1 MAFRLSYAACVLVGV
16 LAFTLNVEIFFC
28 WFCWGF
34 GVFWVLVGFLWF
46 LGCHILFV
54 ILIRIVVAS
63 GTGCTESPLEEGLAA
78 PCVAHEESGLFQWIL
93 QFLARLESCC
103 KELPE
108 VRSLI
113 AGLLLESSFP

>member
-1 MAFRLSYAACVLVGV
+1 MWL
-16 LAFTLNVEIFFC
+16 
-28 WFCWGF
+28 
-34 GVFWVLVGFLWF
+34 
-46 LGCHILFV
+46 LGCHVVFV
-54 ILIRIVVAS
+54 ILIRLVVVVG

-78 PCVAHEESGLFQWIL
+78 PIADREESGLFQWIL
-93 QFLARLESCC
+93 QFLARLETCC